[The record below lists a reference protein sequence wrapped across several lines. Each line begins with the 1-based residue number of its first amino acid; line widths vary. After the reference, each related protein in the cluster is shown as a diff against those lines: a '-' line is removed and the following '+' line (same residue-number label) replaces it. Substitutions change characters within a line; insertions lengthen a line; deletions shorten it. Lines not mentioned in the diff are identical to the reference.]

1 VLSKYTAV
9 IRVGLLTSLLGVLTA
24 CSGNSNLEKAF
35 EADPSLQRSPTASPS
50 PSASP
55 KSTSQQTLPGA
66 FPREIPQYQN
76 AEFVSAEAGLTD
88 DKGTTRWQS
97 SDPANAIAA
106 YYQQQLQSNN
116 WQIVQPF
123 TADGSDAGNTLIARQ
138 KDLEVRISIAPASPN
153 TQFAIAYQRN
163 NANNANNAPSPTP
176 TATTAPTQIA
186 SDSPLKFN
194 DIANLSDPL
203 KGYVQDLAA
212 LGVLVGNNN
221 QNNQFN
227 PDQVIT
233 RREYARWLVAANNKL
248 YANQPNKQIRLAG
261 DNSQAVFKDVPK
273 NDPDFAAIQG
283 LADAGF
289 LPSSL
294 TGDTSAALFR
304 PDASLTRE
312 DLIAW
317 KVALDTRKSLP
328 TASLENLK
336 ETWGF
341 QDAAKIAPKAM
352 RSLYA
357 DYQNGDKANVG
368 RVFGSTT
375 LFQPK
380 KKVTRAEAA
389 AALWYF
395 GYQDDGISARDALQI
410 NEKQPTQP
418 NQ

>member
-1 VLSKYTAV
+1 MLSKYTAL
-9 IRVGLLTSLLGVLTA
+9 IRIGLLTSLLGALTA

-35 EADPSLQRSPTASPS
+35 EADPSLQQSPTASPS
-50 PSASP
+50 PAASP
-55 KSTSQQTLPGA
+55 NSTPQQTLPAA
-66 FPREIPQYQN
+66 FPKEIPQYQN
-76 AEFVSAEAGLTD
+76 AQFVSADAGLTN

-97 SDPANAIAA
+97 DAPANAIAA

-123 TADGSDAGNTLIARQ
+123 AGDGSDAGNTLIARQ
-138 KDLEVRISIAPASPN
+138 KDLEVRISINPASPN

-163 NANNANNAPSPTP
+163 NNANNANNSPSKTP
-176 TATTAPTQIA
+176 TETTAPTQIA
-186 SDSPLKFN
+186 SDSPLEFN
-194 DIANLSDPL
+194 DIANLGEPL
-203 KGYVQDLAA
+203 RGYVQDLAA
-212 LGVLVGNNN
+212 LGALVGNNN
-221 QNNQFN
+221 QNDQFN
-227 PDQVIT
+227 PNEVIT

-248 YANQPNKQIRLAG
+248 YANQPNKQIRLA
-261 DNSQAVFKDVPK
+261 NNTSQVVFKDVPK

-289 LPSSL
+289 IPSSL

-304 PDASLTRE
+304 PDAPLTRE

-341 QDAAKIAPKAM
+341 QDAAKISPKAM

-357 DYQNGDKANVG
+357 DYQNGDNANVG

-380 KKVTRAEAA
+380 RKVTRAEAA

-410 NEKQPTQP
+410 SEKQPTQQ
-418 NQ
+418 N